1 MGLRA
6 TLRMRDVR
14 DIDFLRQYEKTLGDE
29 AGSLKL
35 VSSIEKNAH
44 HYLEILSRAVD
55 KAMPEPQTQITWV
68 IPVETN
74 NSSSRKLN

>member
-1 MGLRA
+1 MHTTGA
-6 TLRMRDVR
+6 DVLCGQT
-14 DIDFLRQYEKTLGDE
+14 DVLAQYEKTLGDE

-55 KAMPEPQTQITWV
+55 KAMPEPRTQIT
-68 IPVETN
+68 
-74 NSSSRKLN
+74 